1 MLEAA
6 LPINNIFISYFDVM
20 ACGTAWYIRL
30 VFAWYQGSFAC
41 ETRHVTILVLNMD
54 TSIHLK

>member
-1 MLEAA
+1 MLETAR
-6 LPINNIFISYFDVM
+6 PTNNILVSYFDVM
-20 ACGTAWYIRL
+20 ARGTAWYITL

-41 ETRHVTILVLNMD
+41 ETQHVTVLVLNMD